1 MRFYIFISLIT
12 TLFLSYST
20 LYAQEHPFVG
30 MWVEIKEDRNEE
42 KLQKR
47 CRDVDEGIFNH
58 IMFVGDGTTEY
69 LMFNRVTWGTIK
81 KMQRLRNTKFEIVD
95 LAYGSGRLTDEPQY
109 HTENRELWSI
119 SEDKKTL
126 FQVSLRDD
134 SSAYVGEWRLCR

>member
-1 MRFYIFISLIT
+1 MKSYIFISLIT
-12 TLFLSYST
+12 TFFLSYST

-47 CRDVDEGIFNH
+47 CKDVDEGIYNH
-58 IMFVGDGTTEY
+58 ILFVEDGTTQY
-69 LMFNRVTWGTIK
+69 LMFNRVIWDAIK

-95 LAYGSGRLTDEPQY
+95 LSYGSGLLTDELQY
-109 HTENRELWSI
+109 HTEKRELWSI
-119 SEDKKTL
+119 SEDKQTL

-134 SSAYVGEWRLCR
+134 SSAYVGEYLLCR